1 MRKSIAA
8 VGLLFALSALTSTP
22 ALAGSGGTIE
32 GTVINDTSKDP
43 VANLEV
49 VLSEGNTETGEGEE
63 GVDRTRT
70 DGEGRYSF
78 AGLEDESP
86 WMYDVYVEYEGAP
99 YYSPGITITNAS
111 TEKVNLT
118 VFDSTDSSKDV
129 AVSEWIVYLDPE
141 QSGLAVEQSL
151 TYQNTGNR
159 SYIGPKMEGRGQRIA
174 TTLPVA
180 TTAIP
185 DSVDTVGLFEGCC
198 GGVVGDSFGHTAPI
212 PPGGTLGTVRY
223 VSSAP
228 ASLVFPA
235 TLPTASVKV
244 LVAPGVDVSDIAGLT
259 PAGSESLQ
267 SGGETPVPVTY
278 TSYTAT
284 NLAPGASFGLTAS
297 AGGGGD
303 DVPAALIIVLAVV
316 GLVALLLVIVKLRDP
331 RASKRSPSTGSRK
344 VPASQSR
351 AASHKQMKPKK
362 PSHSEHHAPEPVD
375 SDLLIAEIATLDLSY
390 EQGLIK
396 KDEYE
401 QLRAARKAELMSRG
415 GDD

>member
-1 MRKSIAA
+1 MRKPLFWAA
-8 VGLLFALSALTSTP
+8 ALSIFLLLPTVP
-22 ALAGSGGTIE
+22 AAAREMGGVIR
-32 GTVINDTSKDP
+32 GTVTNGTTKKP

-49 VLSEGNTETGEGEE
+49 VLSKGNTETGEGEE
-63 GVDRTRT
+63 GVESTRT
-70 DGEGRYSF
+70 NDRGRFEFY
-78 AGLEDESP
+78 AIDESP

-99 YYSPGITITNAS
+99 YYSPGITVGGGK
-111 TEKVNLT
+111 TEKANLT

-129 AVSEWIVYLDPE
+129 AVSEWIVYLDPD

-151 TYQNTGNR
+151 TYQNTGDR
-159 SYIGPKMEGRGQRIA
+159 SYIGPKMEGSGQRIA

-212 PPGGTLGTVRY
+212 PPGGTLGTMRY
-223 VSSAP
+223 VSSTP
-228 ASLVFPA
+228 ASLVFPV

-244 LVAPGVDVSDIAGLT
+244 LVAPGVDISGISELT

-267 SGGETPVPVTY
+267 SGGQTPAPVTY
-278 TSYTAT
+278 TSYTAA
-284 NLAPGASFGLTAS
+284 NLTPGASLGLTAS
-297 AGGGGD
+297 IGGGD
-303 DVPAALIIVLAVV
+303 GVPSALIIVLAIA
-316 GLVALLLVIVKLRDP
+316 GLVALLLIIVKLRGP
-331 RASKRSPSTGSRK
+331 RAPTRPASKGSRK
-344 VPASQSR
+344 TPASKSR
-351 AASHKQMKPKK
+351 AASHKQAKPKK
-362 PSHSEHHAPEPVD
+362 PSPSELHPPEPVG

-401 QLRAARKAELMSRG
+401 QLRAARKAELMGRG
-415 GDD
+415 GDE